1 MATTHYSF
9 PTINGTDTIDGVN
22 AINGLANAVDTALYQ
37 VEQEGGGTPGAN
49 SINTN
54 MIQDGAVT
62 ETKLASAVTSKIN
75 QGVSA
80 ASTAESAQ
88 SAAQSALSQ
97 IGAVTQTQTTGTGG
111 TAIYAYNPNTKLV
124 VIRGYGTG
132 LDINSGQELSLGTI
146 PSNLRPARQYE
157 SGVIGAA
164 SGGGALLTLSAN
176 TNGNLVIRNQT
187 QNTLNNVMYNGQVV
201 YYIGV

>member
-37 VEQEGGGTPGAN
+37 VEQEGGGTPGTN
-49 SINTN
+49 SITTN

-62 ETKLASAVTSKIN
+62 ETKLDSAVTSKIN

-88 SAAQSALSQ
+88 STAQSALSQ

-111 TAIYAYNPNTKLV
+111 TAIYIYNPNTKLV
-124 VIRGYGTG
+124 VIRGYGSG
-132 LDINSGQELSLGTI
+132 ININSGEGLYLGTI

-157 SGVIGAA
+157 SGVIGNA
-164 SGGGALLTLSAN
+164 SGGGALLTFSAN
-176 TNGNLVIRNQT
+176 ADGTILIRNQT
-187 QNTLNNVMYNGQVV
+187 TSNLNNVQYNGQVV

>member
-1 MATTHYSF
+1 MSTTHYNF

-37 VEQEGGGTPGAN
+37 VEQEGGSTPGAN
-49 SINTN
+49 SINTS
-54 MIQDGAVT
+54 MIQNGAVT
-62 ETKLASAVTSKIN
+62 ETKLDSAVTSKIN

-88 SAAQSALSQ
+88 STAQSALSQ
-97 IGAVTQTQTTGTGG
+97 IGEITQTQTTGDGG
-111 TAIYAYNPNTKLV
+111 TAIYVYNPNTKLV

-157 SGVIGAA
+157 SGVIGSA

-187 QNTLNNVMYNGQVV
+187 QNTLNSAMYNGQLV
-201 YYIGV
+201 YYVGV